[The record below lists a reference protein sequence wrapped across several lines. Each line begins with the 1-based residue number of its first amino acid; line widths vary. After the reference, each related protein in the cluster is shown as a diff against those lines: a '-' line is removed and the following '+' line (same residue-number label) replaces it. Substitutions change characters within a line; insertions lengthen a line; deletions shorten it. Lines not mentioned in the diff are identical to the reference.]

1 PASAKKPDVPIHR
14 TGAAGTSLA
23 SRLTSASVNPATA
36 PASRA
41 CEPRTSVSAAFG
53 MPPPSASSSGA
64 TCVESSP
71 ALAPILPWQRRRTV
85 SPSGAANRSGR
96 NFWIRAISPR
106 MPKTVSRATAPLAMT
121 VDSRSICSRYVLMDS
136 RERSG
141 SQARR
146 KRIYSLDV
154 AHICDDLRG
163 ALAGRRGAVFPA
175 AVKPPLRHPADEFVS
190 GGCDFFLRDLL
201 LSAQKPICRGS
212 KEEAWLAS
220 TRPAPG
226 ATRWLPLWR
235 SSNSSHWRPM
245 RTCRRN
251 FAG

>member
-23 SRLTSASVNPATA
+23 SRLTSASVKPATA

-96 NFWIRAISPR
+96 IFWILAISR
-106 MPKTVSRATAPLAMT
+106 RRAKTVSRATAPLAMT
-121 VDSRSICSRYVLMDS
+121 VDSRSICSRYVLIDS

-141 SQARR
+141 SQSRR
-146 KRIYSLDV
+146 KEFIPWMW
-154 AHICDDLRG
+154 HIFVTIPEARWQG
-163 ALAGRRGAVFPA
+163 GEAPVFPA
-175 AVKPPLRHPADEFVS
+175 AVKPPLRHPLTNFVS

-201 LSAQKPICRGS
+201 LS
-212 KEEAWLAS
+212 
-220 TRPAPG
+220 
-226 ATRWLPLWR
+226 
-235 SSNSSHWRPM
+235 
-245 RTCRRN
+245 
-251 FAG
+251 